1 MVLLHQGFVGLWYWT
16 CFADENM
23 YVHIHYIH
31 TSVILTLSS
40 EFKGNSDCCDI
51 SYASIYWV
59 LDIQYADR

>member
-1 MVLLHQGFVGLWYWT
+1 
-16 CFADENM
+16 M